1 MEKTI
6 LRMENIILD
15 NISVRKNLV
24 EYRITYSSNLKKFFN
39 SNVFWIE
46 YDKDMTKVPKS
57 ILSIPFIGNFLA
69 FSWLTNSVL
78 WVKETDNTFYNA
90 IARIKYSYQELYP
103 NFKLKGRFVSAKI
116 IDNNLQPND
125 ANRTIILFSGG
136 LDAHTSYIR
145 NQNTNPIL
153 CNIQG
158 WYNNPEDINKVAEA
172 DFTDIS
178 SFANKQNI
186 NHSFVKSNFA
196 QILSMNKIDKEYKNK
211 IKDSYWHGFIHSMAF
226 ISLSIPIAFI
236 NKISKIVIA
245 SSFTIGDSRICASYP
260 TTDYEFK
267 YAQSGYIIHDGFEL
281 NRQNKIKILVSHQK
295 NTLNPYP
302 IRVCSFN
309 DYNCCKCE
317 KCFRTI
323 LGIIA
328 ENSDP
333 ASFGFDNIIENYT
346 NFYTN
351 FFKNHID
358 QFGVKNESITHWP
371 HIKKRMK
378 ENYPYMSKEYKEF
391 VDWFLNFDFDKEKRK
406 AVLKYRIKNFFP
418 ILKRKLCNRFTK

>member
-6 LRMENIILD
+6 FRMGNIILD
-15 NISVRKNLV
+15 NISVKKNLV
-24 EYRITYSSNLKKFFN
+24 EYKVSYSPKLKNFFN
-39 SNVFWIE
+39 SDIFWVE
-46 YDKDMTKVPKS
+46 YDQDMTNIPES

-78 WVKETDNTFYNA
+78 WVKETDKTFYNA
-90 IARIKYSYQELYP
+90 ISRIKNSYQELYP
-103 NFKLKGRFVSAKI
+103 YFKLKGRFVSAKI
-116 IDNNLQPND
+116 IDNDPQQTD
-125 ANRTIILFSGG
+125 TNRTIILFSGG

-145 NQNTNPIL
+145 NKNTNPIL

-158 WYNNPEDINKVAEA
+158 WYNNPKDINKVAEA

-226 ISLSIPIAFI
+226 ISLSIPIAFL
-236 NKISKIVIA
+236 NKISKIIIA
-245 SSFTIGDSRICASYP
+245 SSFTIGDSQICASYP
-260 TTDYEFK
+260 TTDNEFK
-267 YAQSGYIIHDGFEL
+267 YAQSGHIIHDAFEL
-281 NRQNKIKILVSHQK
+281 NRQDKIKILVSHQK

-323 LGIIA
+323 LGLIA
-328 ENSDP
+328 EN
-333 ASFGFDNIIENYT
+333 ANINNFGFYINDNLRHYWENIINSNIALMGFNSEKIIY
-346 NFYTN
+346 
-351 FFKNHID
+351 
-358 QFGVKNESITHWP
+358 WP
-371 HIKKRMK
+371 HIKKRMY
-378 ENYPYMSKEYKEF
+378 ENYPYMNKEYQEF
-391 VDWFLNFDFDKEKRK
+391 VNWFLNFDFDKEKKRG
-406 AVLKYRIKNFFP
+406 VIKYRIKNFFP